1 MFFMKNFFAS
11 IFFFLTFISLSFG
24 QNNTDVASFTT
35 AATQGC
41 KVAQTVTYATVVF
54 TPDDLN
60 SNGSGIT
67 LALTGSGTPPTISPT
82 SQALDG
88 DGLTVIT
95 IDITTT
101 ATTTEG
107 DWTIVMT
114 VDDPDGVSNTGG
126 GLSVI
131 TTVGSTTI
139 YNAGIFTVYPNVDV
153 AAISGGS
160 ILPGASQDFSVNI
173 INTTSLTT
181 YDWTVAGTALQQLQG
196 DGAST
201 AATTTIDIGGTG
213 NTIDVDASTSSVST
227 GVTQSTISVANPADG
242 ITQSFDVSLKAT
254 SPCNS
259 DTEASAGGAFS
270 ALPIDLTYFR
280 AYGIDNN
287 QVRLEWATAA
297 EINND
302 YFSIER
308 SVNGID
314 FETIREVSGAG
325 DSYETVVYASND
337 DISNLRNSGTLYY
350 RLKQTDYDGK
360 STSSDIIFVNIASAN
375 DYNIVS
381 IYNDQAKVAITL
393 NTPTE
398 NELTATI
405 FDINGKFIST
415 QNFQPYTGINT
426 IFMDSDML
434 RGGMYVI
441 NISNGEQQ
449 LAEKFIKN

>member
-1 MFFMKNFFAS
+1 M
-11 IFFFLTFISLSFG
+11 
-24 QNNTDVASFTT
+24 
-35 AATQGC
+35 
-41 KVAQTVTYATVVF
+41 
-54 TPDDLN
+54 
-60 SNGSGIT
+60 NGSGIT

-82 SQALDG
+82 SQALTG
-88 DGLTVIT
+88 SGLTVIQ
-95 IDITTT
+95 ISITTT
-101 ATTTEG
+101 PTTTEG

-114 VDDPDGVSNTGG
+114 VDDPDGVSNNGG

-173 INTTSLTT
+173 INTNSLTT

-242 ITQSFDVSLKAT
+242 ITQTFDVSLKAT

-297 EINND
+297 
-302 YFSIER
+302 
-308 SVNGID
+308 
-314 FETIREVSGAG
+314 
-325 DSYETVVYASND
+325 
-337 DISNLRNSGTLYY
+337 
-350 RLKQTDYDGK
+350 
-360 STSSDIIFVNIASAN
+360 
-375 DYNIVS
+375 
-381 IYNDQAKVAITL
+381 
-393 NTPTE
+393 
-398 NELTATI
+398 
-405 FDINGKFIST
+405 
-415 QNFQPYTGINT
+415 
-426 IFMDSDML
+426 
-434 RGGMYVI
+434 
-441 NISNGEQQ
+441 
-449 LAEKFIKN
+449 

>member
-35 AATQGC
+35 STTQGC
-41 KVAQTVTYATVVF
+41 KVANSVVYATVVF
-54 TPDDLN
+54 SPDDGN
-60 SNGSGIT
+60 MNGSGIT

-82 SQALDG
+82 SQALTG
-88 DGLTVIT
+88 SGLTVIQ
-95 IDITTT
+95 ISITTT
-101 ATTTEG
+101 PTTTEG

-114 VDDPDGVSNTGG
+114 VDDPDGVSNNGG

-173 INTTSLTT
+173 INTNSLTT

-242 ITQSFDVSLKAT
+242 ITQTFDVSLKAT

-297 EINND
+297 
-302 YFSIER
+302 
-308 SVNGID
+308 
-314 FETIREVSGAG
+314 
-325 DSYETVVYASND
+325 
-337 DISNLRNSGTLYY
+337 
-350 RLKQTDYDGK
+350 
-360 STSSDIIFVNIASAN
+360 
-375 DYNIVS
+375 
-381 IYNDQAKVAITL
+381 
-393 NTPTE
+393 
-398 NELTATI
+398 
-405 FDINGKFIST
+405 
-415 QNFQPYTGINT
+415 
-426 IFMDSDML
+426 
-434 RGGMYVI
+434 
-441 NISNGEQQ
+441 
-449 LAEKFIKN
+449 